1 MPYRV
6 RHGSGARPYQ
16 IINVKTGKVVG
27 TSASSSNAKSSIAHR
42 MDAEGKS
49 LKSYKKIV
57 DNKLGGYGE
66 TDLGKKIIKVNKKL
80 SKKSPLHKRPI
91 NKHAKAY
98 PEVLDTIVH
107 EVHHVAHPHKLEKNV
122 RKATKKL
129 IKKMGAKTK
138 QKHYSL
144 FK

>member
-6 RHGSGARPYQ
+6 RRGTGSKPFQ
-16 IINVKTGKVVG
+16 IVNIQTGKVVG
-27 TSASSSNAKSSIAHR
+27 SSSSRSNAQASIGHR

-49 LKSYKKIV
+49 LKNYKKTV
-57 DNKLGGYGE
+57 DNKMGVYGE
-66 TDLGKKIIKVNKKL
+66 TDLRKKTIKVNKKM
-80 SKKSPLHKRPI
+80 SKKDPVHKRPI

-107 EVHHVAHPHKLEKNV
+107 EVKHVAHPKKLEKNI
-122 RKATKKL
+122 RKETKRA
-129 IKKMGAKTK
+129 IKKMSTKAK